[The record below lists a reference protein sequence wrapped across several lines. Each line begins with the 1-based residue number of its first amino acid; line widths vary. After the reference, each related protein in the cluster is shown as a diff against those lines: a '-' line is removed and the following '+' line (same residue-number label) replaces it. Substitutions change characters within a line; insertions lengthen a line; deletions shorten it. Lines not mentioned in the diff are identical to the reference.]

1 MLFALTG
8 LMLMEAK
15 YSSLLVMLGGLS
27 MGVGLALKSS
37 LENCLA
43 ALTIL
48 AGQLVRNGDYI
59 EVDGI
64 YGCVR
69 KIGFRSTV
77 METEEGAVLTIP
89 NTQLVDS
96 KFLNW
101 TRSNPLRRVELLVDV
116 AYNSDL
122 AKVTEL
128 LRKVVANTEGVQ
140 SFPVPGNPVPG
151 AGGEFDPV
159 RGVLLG
165 GRAALVADAGPASLP
180 GTGNFPRKRP

>member
-1 MLFALTG
+1 MHKRVRHLC
-8 LMLMEAK
+8 
-15 YSSLLVMLGGLS
+15 
-27 MGVGLALKSS
+27 LA
-37 LENCLA
+37 LA
-43 ALTIL
+43 ALVAAGTLL
-48 AGQLVRNGDYI
+48 AALIPAAEAATYKKGSSGTVVSQIQTKLKEYGVYTG

-101 TRSNPLRRVELLVDV
+101 TRSNPLRRVERLQQRPGQGDRT
-116 AYNSDL
+116 AAQGGREHRGS
-122 AKVTEL
+122 AEL
-128 LRKVVANTEGVQ
+128 PGA
-140 SFPVPGNPVPG
+140 GNPVPG

-180 GTGNFPRKRP
+180 GTGNFPRKRH